1 MKTCSTNITFKS
13 GNIFAN
19 SVGAS
24 QFGNEELKSCKWVT
38 PGQIASL
45 GVPNNRKILNSC
57 KKQWIV
63 CNTINIKMI
72 EYCIIYGKSIL
83 PYRPRI
89 FLPDQSHCL
98 QEIKVFLSAFQQKCN
113 QGSKYLPR
121 LNMSSKM
128 IRVAIILF
136 FLLIL
141 TIWNPQIPAQLIV
154 LPSLLKVF
162 PGVCT
167 KVWQLR
173 V

>member
-1 MKTCSTNITFKS
+1 MIEIGLYITIYIFILMKTCSTNITFKS

-57 KKQWIV
+57 KRQWIV
-63 CNTINIKMI
+63 CNTINIAMI
-72 EYCIIYGKSIL
+72 EYCMKSIL
-83 PYRPRI
+83 PYRPKI

-98 QEIKVFLSAFQQKCN
+98 QEITAFLSAFQQRCN
-113 QGSKYLPR
+113 QGSRYLPR

-128 IRVAIILF
+128 ICVAIMLC

-141 TIWNPQIPAQLIV
+141 
-154 LPSLLKVF
+154 
-162 PGVCT
+162 
-167 KVWQLR
+167 
-173 V
+173 